1 MKILLIVDD
10 YLPKSTKVAAR
21 MMHDLA
27 LEFQRNN
34 HQVSVLTPNPF
45 QEKKLEIAQVEG
57 VETLFFKSGEI
68 KNISKVKR
76 AINESLLS
84 LMAWR
89 STKDFFRKNKYDL
102 IIYYSP
108 SIFWGGI
115 VKRLKKLWN
124 CKSYLILRDIFPKW
138 AVDNGILQENSMIH
152 KYFKF
157 FEQRNYNNADIIGVM
172 APSIISLFEH
182 DLSNQQKMEVL
193 YNWSKIEELTSKK
206 SNHYRKKLGL
216 EGKTVFFYGG
226 NIGQAQD
233 MMNLFRLAI
242 NMKDDTNSHFLF
254 VGQGDEVPL
263 LLETKEKFQLNN
275 VTYLPSVNQETYFK
289 MLNEFDIGLFSLHKK
304 HTTNNF
310 PGKLLG
316 YMNYSKPILGS
327 VNKGNE
333 LKELI
338 NDNNAGLVWDNGEDE
353 KLYQSALE
361 LVQNPKKQLEIGSS
375 GKSLL
380 INKFS
385 VGNACK
391 QIESRVVS

>member
-10 YLPKSTKVAAR
+10 YLPRSTKVAAR

-45 QEKKLEIAQVEG
+45 QKKRLEIIQVEG
-57 VETLFFKSGEI
+57 IETVFFKSGKI
-68 KNISKVKR
+68 KNIPKVKR

-89 STKDFFRKNKYDL
+89 SGKVFFLKNKYDL

-124 CKSYLILRDIFPKW
+124 CKSYLILRDIFPRW
-138 AVDNGILQENSMIH
+138 AVDNGILKKNSMVH
-152 KYFKF
+152 KYFEF
-157 FEQRNYNNADIIGVM
+157 FEQVNYDNADIIGVM
-172 APSIISLFEH
+172 APSIVDLFDH
-182 DLSNQQKMEVL
+182 DVSSQQKMEVL
-193 YNWSKIEELTSKK
+193 YNWSKIEELKPQK
-206 SNHYRKKLGL
+206 SNHYRKELGL

-242 NMKDDTNSHFLF
+242 NMKNDANSHFLF
-254 VGQGDEVPL
+254 VGQGDEVTL
-263 LLETKEKFQLNN
+263 LLETKEKHQLDN
-275 VTYLPSVNQETYFK
+275 VTYLPPVNQETYFK
-289 MLNEFDIGLFSLHKK
+289 MLNEFDIGLFSLHKG

-327 VNKGNE
+327 VNQGNE

-338 NDNNAGLVWDNGEDE
+338 NHHQAGLVWDNGEDD
-353 KLYQSALE
+353 KLHQSALE
-361 LVQNPKKQLEIGSS
+361 LAGNIKKRIEIGQH
-375 GKSLL
+375 GKALL

-385 VGNACK
+385 VENACK
-391 QIESRVVS
+391 QIEARVTS